1 MATRPPL
8 LLIGPGGHAL
18 SCVDVIEREGTF
30 AIAGLVG
37 RPEEQGNE
45 LLGYRVIA
53 ADDALPRLV
62 HEVPNALIT
71 VGHIRTPEPR
81 VRLFELASR
90 IGYRFPVVVS
100 PKAVVS
106 PHAEIGEGTIVLHGA
121 VVNAGARIGKNCIVN
136 SLALVEHGVQVGDHC
151 HISTSAA
158 VNSGVTIGSG
168 TFIGSGSTVRQCIT
182 IGAGCL
188 VGMGEAVHTD
198 LPDGTRVSGRKS
210 RR

>member
-1 MATRPPL
+1 MTQRPPL

-18 SCVDVIEREGTF
+18 ACVDVIEREGTF

-37 RPEEQGNE
+37 QPEEQGTE

-53 ADDALPRLV
+53 TDDALARLV

-81 VRLFELASR
+81 MRLFDLAS
-90 IGYRFPVVVS
+90 GMGFRFPVVVS
-100 PKAVVS
+100 PRAVVS

-136 SLALVEHGVQVGDHC
+136 SLALVEHGVEVGDHC

-158 VNSGVTIGSG
+158 VNSGVRIGRG
-168 TFIGSGSTVRQCIT
+168 TFIGSGSTIRQCIT
-182 IGAGCL
+182 IGEGCL
-188 VGMGEAVHTD
+188 VGMGEAVHAD
-198 LPDGTRVSGRKS
+198 LADGTRLSGRKGG
-210 RR
+210 R